1 MANCMYCLWAYIHTL
16 ANQVI
21 SDMSKDIYLQMQEKS
36 HTNVTIA
43 CAQVNEMNVKAEI
56 KHFYIPIQTPT
67 DIQIYPNTR
76 NNILI
81 DESNFGIRRK
91 FAIRIVLCLNIKF
104 KCVIIFSR
112 NLLYA
117 TAAATAAAAV
127 AHTLRDLCC
136 VWVCVGI
143 FLFFHLLLHLR
154 HRIRLFCLVVA
165 CNIIRNTNN
174 GNNNNPKLL
183 MYSTKIL
190 YDKICTYINRF
201 GSLSE

>member
-1 MANCMYCLWAYIHTL
+1 MANCMYCLCAYIHTL

-112 NLLYA
+112 NLSYA

-143 FLFFHLLLHLR
+143 FLFFICYFIFVIEYGCFAWLLLVISYGI
-154 HRIRLFCLVVA
+154 RIMV
-165 CNIIRNTNN
+165 IIITRNCWCTAQ
-174 GNNNNPKLL
+174 KYC
-183 MYSTKIL
+183 MIKFVHIL
-190 YDKICTYINRF
+190 I